1 MRTLT
6 LSLVL
11 ALAFLGACG
20 KKKAPASPTN
30 TSDTAAPGG
39 GASESADPNREKDM
53 TSPEA
58 GDESSAKSSDPCEGG
73 E

>member
-11 ALAFLGACG
+11 ALALLGGCA
-20 KKKAPASPTN
+20 KKKAPASPAN
-30 TSDTAAPGG
+30 AAPDSAAPAG
-39 GASESADPNREKDM
+39 GAADTNAEKDM
-53 TSPEA
+53 ASPDQP
-58 GDESSAKSSDPCEGG
+58 DESSAKSSDPCEGG